1 VTADDRGGEIA
12 VLSVVI
18 LIGFALLALER
29 LRPGWTL
36 PRAPSWLPRAIAAN
50 AAQLGVVVIAGLTWD
65 RWLRARSLVHLGD
78 HLGPWSSGAIAYV
91 VSTFVYY
98 WWHRARHASRLL
110 WLGFHQ
116 LHHSPER
123 IEILTSFYKHP
134 AEQAA
139 DAILSSIIAYTWLG
153 LTPAG
158 GAVYTLLSAL
168 GEFAYHMNV
177 RTPRWL
183 GFFFQRPEMHRLH
196 HERGSHA
203 GNYGDLP
210 IWDMLF
216 GTYRNPATFDGP
228 CGFDA
233 EREARVGA
241 MLALRDVHTGED
253 GTRGVPWAR
262 RIALGALLGL
272 GLASVAGTAL
282 EPAWPAVGRAIGG
295 FGKLSLASPFPKVF
309 CRVGDEEP
317 FGYDHTLVLSFADGT
332 AARVPVDR
340 AHYARF
346 SAPYQHRNV
355 YGAALAF
362 ASRLRPET
370 VDAVIAH
377 GLCDRGPL
385 LALAGGELPDAPVVA
400 VTVISSPRAGA
411 LGLARTRRV
420 SCSA

>member
-1 VTADDRGGEIA
+1 M
-12 VLSVVI
+12 LFVVI
-18 LIGFALLALER
+18 GVGFALLALER
-29 LRPGWTL
+29 LRPGWAL

-50 AAQLGVVVIAGLTWD
+50 AAQLGVVVLAGLTWD
-65 RWLRARSLVHLGD
+65 RWLRAASVVRLGD
-78 HLGPWSSGAIAYV
+78 HLGPWLSGALAYV

-98 WWHRARHASRLL
+98 WWHRARHASRPL

-116 LHHSPER
+116 IHHSPQR

-139 DAILSSIIAYTWLG
+139 DAILSSLIAYTLLG

-158 GAVYTLLSAL
+158 GAVFTLLSAL
-168 GEFAYHMNV
+168 GEFVYHMNV

-183 GFFFQRPEMHRLH
+183 GLFFQRPEMHRIH

-203 GNYGDLP
+203 HNYGDLP

-216 GTYRNPATFDGP
+216 GTYENPETFEGQ

-241 MLALRDVHTGED
+241 MLAFRDVHAGKDRT
-253 GTRGVPWAR
+253 TSRGAR
-262 RIALGALLGL
+262 KVALGALLCL
-272 GLASVAGTAL
+272 GLASIAGTAI
-282 EPAWPAVGRAIGG
+282 EPVWPAAGRAIAG

-317 FGYDHTLVLSFADGT
+317 FGYDHTVELSFADG
-332 AARVPVDR
+332 AIVRVPVDR
-340 AHYARF
+340 AHYAHF
-346 SAPYQHRNV
+346 SAPYQLRNA

-370 VDAVIAH
+370 TDAVLAH

-385 LALAGGELPDAPVVA
+385 VALLGREISGSPVVA
-400 VTVISSPRAGA
+400 VTVISSPRPGV
-411 LGLARTRRV
+411 LGIARTRRV
-420 SCSA
+420 SCVA

>member
-1 VTADDRGGEIA
+1 MLG
-12 VLSVVI
+12 VVI
-18 LIGFALLALER
+18 GIGFALLALER
-29 LRPGWTL
+29 LRPGWPL
-36 PRAPSWLPRAIAAN
+36 PRVPSWLPRAIAAN
-50 AAQLGVVVIAGLTWD
+50 VAQLGVVVFAGLTWD
-65 RWLRARSLVHLGD
+65 RWLRAARIVGLGD

-98 WWHRARHASRLL
+98 WWHRARHASHPL

-116 LHHSPER
+116 IHHSPQR

-139 DAILSSIIAYTWLG
+139 DAILSSLMAYTLLG

-168 GEFAYHMNV
+168 AEFVYHMNV

-183 GFFFQRPEMHRLH
+183 GLFFQRPEMHRIH

-203 GNYGDLP
+203 HNYGDLP

-216 GTYRNPATFDGP
+216 GTYENPETFVGP
-228 CGFDA
+228 CGFDP
-233 EREARVGA
+233 EREARLGA
-241 MLALRDVHTGED
+241 MLAYRDVHADED
-253 GTRGVPWAR
+253 RPSGRPAAR
-262 RIALGALLGL
+262 RVALGALLGL
-272 GLASVAGTAL
+272 GLTSIAGTAL
-282 EPAWPAVGRAIGG
+282 EPVWPAAGQAIGG

-309 CRVGDEEP
+309 CRMGDDEP
-317 FGYDHTLVLSFADGT
+317 FGYEHTIELAFADG
-332 AARVPVDR
+332 AIVRVPVDR
-340 AHYARF
+340 ARYARF
-346 SAPYQHRNV
+346 SAPYQLRNV

-370 VDAVIAH
+370 TGAVLAH

-385 LALAGGELPDAPVVA
+385 VALAGPDLPDSPVVA
-400 VTVISSPRAGA
+400 VTVVSSPHAGA
-411 LGLARTRRV
+411 LGVARTRRL
-420 SCSA
+420 SCAA